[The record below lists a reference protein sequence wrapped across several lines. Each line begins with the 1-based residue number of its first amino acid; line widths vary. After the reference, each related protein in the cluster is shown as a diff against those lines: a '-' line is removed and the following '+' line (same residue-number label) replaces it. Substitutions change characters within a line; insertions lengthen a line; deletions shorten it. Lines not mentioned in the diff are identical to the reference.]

1 MRLTQRIA
9 VSLFAITATGSLP
22 EGALAQ
28 TYPYKPI
35 RWLVPFGPGG
45 AADIVSRL
53 VAPKLAEGL
62 GGQLVV
68 DNRPGGGTIIATELL
83 ANASPDGYTLMLAN
97 ISFGANPGLHSKLPY
112 DTLRSFVPVVLVDVM
127 PNVLLVHPTV
137 PVKSVGD
144 LVALAKSKPGQ
155 LNYGSAGMGSA
166 NHLNTELFKS
176 NTGIDMV
183 HIPYQ
188 SGGQLVAAILG
199 TQVHLAFITLPP
211 ALPHVKAG
219 RLRVLAVTGSNR
231 MAALPDVPTIGETV
245 LPEFVF
251 HEWHGVLA
259 PRGTPKEIVNRLNA
273 EINRLI
279 AASDFKERIASLG
292 AEVKG
297 STPEQFANH
306 LRIEVAK
313 WTKVLKPIN

>member
-1 MRLTQRIA
+1 MRLKQCIA
-9 VSLFAITATGSLP
+9 VSLIVVVAAGSLP
-22 EGALAQ
+22 QGALAQ

-35 RWLVPFGPGG
+35 RLIVPFGPGG
-45 AADIVSRL
+45 AADVVSRL
-53 VAPKLAEGL
+53 VAPKLAESL
-62 GGQLVV
+62 GGQVVV

-83 ANASPDGYTLMLAN
+83 ANASPGGYTLMLAN
-97 ISFGANPGLHSKLPY
+97 ISFAANPGLHSKLPY

-144 LVALAKSKPGQ
+144 LVTLAKSKPGQ
-155 LNYGSAGMGSA
+155 LNYGSAGIGSS
-166 NHLNTELFKS
+166 NHLNAELFKS

-188 SGGQLVAAILG
+188 GGGQLVAAILG
-199 TQVHLAFITLPP
+199 TEVQLAFITLPP
-211 ALPHVKAG
+211 ALAHIQAG
-219 RLRVLAVTGSNR
+219 RLRVLAVTSSNR
-231 MAALPDVPTIGETV
+231 IATLPDVPTIGETV
-245 LPEFVF
+245 VPGFVF
-251 HEWHGVLA
+251 YEWHGILA
-259 PRGTPKEIVNRLNA
+259 PRGTPKDIVNKLNA

-279 AASDFKERIASLG
+279 AVPDFKERVGSLG

-297 STPEQFANH
+297 STPEQFADH

-313 WTKVLKPIN
+313 WTKVLKPID

>member
-1 MRLTQRIA
+1 MKFTKHIA
-9 VSLFAITATGSLP
+9 ASLFVMTAAGFLSG
-22 EGALAQ
+22 GALGQ
-28 TYPYKPI
+28 TYPNRPI
-35 RWLVPFGPGG
+35 RWIVPFGPGG

-53 VAPKLAEGL
+53 VAPRLSENVR
-62 GGQLVV
+62 QQVVV
-68 DNRPGGGTIIATELL
+68 DNRPGGGTIIATVLL

-97 ISFGANPGLHSKLPY
+97 NSFAANPGLHSKLPY

-144 LVALAKSKPGQ
+144 LVTLAKSKPGQ
-155 LNYGSAGMGSA
+155 LNYGSAGIASS
-166 NHLNTELFKS
+166 NHLNAELFKS

-188 SGGQLVAAILG
+188 GGGQLVAAILG
-199 TQVHLAFITLPP
+199 TQVQLAFITLPP

-231 MAALPDVPTIGETV
+231 MAALPDVPTIGETAV
-245 LPEFVF
+245 PGFVF
-251 HEWHGVLA
+251 HEMHGVVA

-279 AASDFKERIASLG
+279 TVPDFKERVASLG

-297 STPEQFANH
+297 STPEQFADH

-313 WTKVLKPIN
+313 WTKVLKPID